1 VDAVSLLNIQKG
13 SLHPEDDHFHTYSY
27 LFPSTKQY
35 QTRNR
40 KLEVQAV
47 LRDYLSKEE
56 ISR

>member
-1 VDAVSLLNIQKG
+1 VCLPVNYWIFCNLLLDAHNLKK
-13 SLHPEDDHFHTYSY
+13 
-27 LFPSTKQY
+27 LFKNQ
-35 QTRNR
+35 